1 MTRDRDEKGMYTE
14 LTTAEAVLK
23 VLETSDDPVMTAK
36 EIADQ
41 LEVSRDTVGRKLARL
56 SEEGKVNQKKVGA
69 RAVVWWTED

>member
-1 MTRDRDEKGMYTE
+1 MTRDRDEKGMFTE

-41 LEVSRDTVGRKLARL
+41 LEVSRDTVGRKLAQL
-56 SEEGKVNQKKVGA
+56 SEEGKVRQKKVGA
-69 RAVVWWTED
+69 RAVVWWIED

>member
-1 MTRDRDEKGMYTE
+1 MTRDRDKRGMFTE

-36 EIADQ
+36 EIADH

-56 SEEGKVNQKKVGA
+56 LEEEKVSQKKVGA
-69 RAVVWWTED
+69 RAVVWWIQD